1 MIGVLSMVS
10 RRCLDLCCGVGLAS
24 WGYWASGC
32 FSEVVGVDCE
42 QQLAYSFDFIQA
54 DALTLTYEFLSQFD
68 FIHCSPPCQ
77 AYSKQTPA
85 EYKKRLP
92 RLILPFKHLLYAS
105 GVPHVVENVEGS
117 GRELRPNV
125 CFDGRRFDLPMMRR
139 RYFYVSTLE
148 AAGLLNSFVPA
159 PQVRTRRNINVN
171 SGQFVSRADVVE
183 AFGLEAIVSNRR
195 LPNMSVPAIK
205 QGIPPAM
212 TRAIAWAHFDK
223 VKVG

>member
-1 MIGVLSMVS
+1 M
-10 RRCLDLCCGVGLAS
+10 RRLLDLCCGVGLAS

-42 QQLAYSFDFIQA
+42 QQPNYSFDFIHA
-54 DALTLTYEFLSQFD
+54 DALTLTYDFLTQFD

-85 EYKKRLP
+85 EYKKLAP
-92 RLILPFKHLLYAS
+92 RLILPFKHLLYAA

-117 GRELRPNV
+117 GAELRPNV
-125 CFDGRRFDLPMMRR
+125 RFDGRRFDLPMIRR

-148 AAGLLNSFVPA
+148 AAARLNCFKPV

-171 SGQFVSRADVVE
+171 SGQFVSRLDVVE
-183 AFGLEAIVSNRR
+183 AFGLAEIVSNRR
-195 LPNMSVPAIK
+195 LPHMSVPAIQ
-205 QGIPPAM
+205 QGIPPSM
-212 TRAIAWAHFDK
+212 TRAIAWAHFEK
-223 VKVG
+223 VRVG